1 MEAKQ
6 NSFYVTTPIYYVN
19 DVPHIGH
26 AYTTLAADVLARYKR
41 LAENRVFFLTGIDEH
56 GQKVQ
61 EAAKKKGIDP
71 IAHCN
76 EMVVPF
82 QNLWK
87 KFNFSHNDFIR
98 TTEERHMKVVQN
110 ILQYLYEKGD
120 IYQDSY
126 NGWYCMYEE
135 IFLTEKDLVEGNC
148 PVCNRPVSQISESN
162 YFFRMGKYQEWLI
175 DYINTHDDFIQPKS
189 RRNEVLGFLNNKLGD
204 LCISRPKERLSWGIP
219 LPFDENYVTYVWFDA
234 LLNYISASGY
244 LSDPDGFQSLWDTA
258 IHLIGKDILTTHA
271 VYWPT
276 MLKAIGLNPP
286 KTIFAHGWWTAE
298 GKKMSKSIG
307 NVVEPNALVETYGVD
322 QVRYFLLREVPFG
335 LDGDFSQSALINR
348 INSDLANDLGNLLSR
363 TLTMIKKY
371 FDSVIPEPDTVLKE
385 DTVLAQKSEAMQKEI
400 DKQINSFNFQ
410 KALISIWGFLGDV
423 NKYIDDSAPWNL
435 AKEKNEKRL
444 STVMYHTAESLRIL
458 AIILSPFLPG
468 TSRKIWNQL
477 GINDEF
483 DSQGLED
490 LKWGALK
497 PGTRT
502 DIKEQLFPR
511 IEDKTKEEKPMKE
524 QKEDKE
530 PSLSTIDDLMKL
542 SLRAGRIIKA
552 EKVEK
557 SKKLIKLEVDLGEE
571 TRTVVAGI
579 AESYSPD
586 VLIGKDII
594 LVANLKPATIMGIES
609 NGMVLAGETDGEIIL
624 ATFEKEVKPGSKIK

>member
-41 LAENRVFFLTGIDEH
+41 LTENRVFFLTGIDEH

-61 EAAKKKGIDP
+61 EAAKKKGVDP
-71 IAHCN
+71 ITHCN

-87 KFNFSHNDFIR
+87 TFNFSHNDFIR
-98 TTEERHMKVVQN
+98 TTEERHMKVVQK
-110 ILQYLYEKGD
+110 ILQDLYEKGD

-126 NGWYCMYEE
+126 DGWYCMYEE
-135 IFLTEKDLVEGNC
+135 IFLTEKDLVEKNC

-189 RRNEVLGFLNNKLGD
+189 RRNEMLGFLNNKLGD
-204 LCISRPKERLSWGIP
+204 LCISRPKERLGWGIP

-298 GKKMSKSIG
+298 GKKMSKSVG
-307 NVVEPNALVETYGVD
+307 NVVEPNELVETYGVD

-335 LDGDFSQSALINR
+335 LDGDFSHSALVNR

-371 FDSVIPEPDTVLKE
+371 FDSVIPEPDTALKE
-385 DTVLAQKSEAMQKEI
+385 DTVLAQKSKAMQKDV

-410 KALISIWGFLGDV
+410 KALISIWSFLGDV

-435 AKEKNEKRL
+435 AKEKNKKRL
-444 STVMYHTAESLRIL
+444 STVMYHTAESLRVL

-477 GINDEF
+477 GINNEF

-511 IEDKTKEEKPMKE
+511 IEDKIKEDKPMKE
-524 QKEDKE
+524 QKEDKG
-530 PSLSTIDDLMKL
+530 PSFSTIDDLMKL
-542 SLRAGRIIKA
+542 NLRAGRIIKA

-579 AESYSPD
+579 AESYTPD

-624 ATFEKEVKPGSKIK
+624 ATFEKEVTPGSKIK